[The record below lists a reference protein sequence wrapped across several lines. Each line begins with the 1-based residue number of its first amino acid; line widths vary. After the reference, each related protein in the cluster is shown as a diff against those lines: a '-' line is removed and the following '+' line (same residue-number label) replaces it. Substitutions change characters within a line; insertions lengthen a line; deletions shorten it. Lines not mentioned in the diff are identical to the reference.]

1 VTLVESSKDR
11 GRRRSRL
18 CGAVAR
24 ASIPCEHQLAVI
36 GRRAI
41 MADKSNSHPG
51 AAGRAPAADQPSS
64 VRNVVLV
71 GHSGSG
77 KTTLV
82 EALALATGTTTR
94 AGRVEDGTTVSDH
107 DDIEHRQQ
115 RSVQLSLVP
124 MEWAGIKIN
133 LLDTPGYADFVGE
146 LRAGLRA
153 ADAALF
159 VVSAAD
165 GVDGTTRMVWEEC
178 AAVGMPRAV
187 VITHLEAARADFDD
201 MVDVCRQVFGG
212 DNPEAV
218 LPLYL
223 PLYAERSP
231 DGHSP
236 VCGLIGL
243 LSQRVLDYSSGSRVE
258 REPDPEHLPLIE
270 DARARLIEGIIAE
283 SEDESL
289 MDRYLSGEQLDM
301 KTLNQD
307 LERAVARGSFHPVL
321 AAAPAADGTQQGL
334 GTVELLELVTGGFP
348 TPLERT
354 APTVTCPQGRPRAAL
369 ACRAEGPLAA
379 EIVKTSSGPYV
390 GRISLVRVFSGTLR
404 PDETVHVSGH
414 GMEDR
419 GHEDH
424 DVDER
429 VGALSSPFGKQQRS
443 VPKCVAGDICTVAKL
458 TRAETGDTLSS
469 KDDPL
474 LMEPWTMPDPL
485 LPVAIEAHS
494 KADEDKLSQGLAR
507 LVAEDPTMRLEQ
519 NQDTHQVVLWCLGE
533 AHVDVLLERLRARY
547 GVQVDAVPHKVSLR
561 ETFGAPASGR
571 GRHVKQSGG
580 HGQFAIC
587 EIEVEPLPAGTGFE
601 FVDRV
606 VGGAVPRQFIP
617 SVEKGVRAQLLK
629 GVAAGHPVVDI
640 RVTLIDGKAHSV
652 DSSDAA
658 FQMAGGLALREAAS
672 DALIH
677 LLEPVA
683 EVGVL
688 VSDEY
693 VGAVMSDLSSRRGR
707 VLGTEPAGPGRTL
720 VRADIPELEIDR
732 YAVDLRSLSH
742 GTGRF
747 NRRYARHEAM
757 PTHIATKLRED
768 TTEA

>member
-1 VTLVESSKDR
+1 M
-11 GRRRSRL
+11 G
-18 CGAVAR
+18 
-24 ASIPCEHQLAVI
+24 
-36 GRRAI
+36 
-41 MADKSNSHPG
+41 DKANAHTG
-51 AAGRAPAADQPSS
+51 AAGRAPTADRPSD

-82 EALALATGTTTR
+82 EALALAAGAVNR
-94 AGRVEDGTTVSDH
+94 AGRVEDGGTISDY
-107 DDIEHRQQ
+107 DEIEHRQQ

-124 MEWAGIKIN
+124 LEWGGCKIN

-159 VVSAAD
+159 VVSAAQEAD
-165 GVDGTTRMVWEEC
+165 AVAGSTRMVWEEC
-178 AAVGMPRAV
+178 AAVGMPRAIV
-187 VITHLEAARADFDD
+187 VTHLDTARTGFTELTE
-201 MVDVCRQVFGG
+201 VCGRIFGG
-212 DNPEAV
+212 DDPDAV

-223 PLYAERSP
+223 PVHGAEAP
-231 DGHSP
+231 DGHAP
-236 VCGLIGL
+236 ATGLVGL
-243 LSQRVLDYSSGSRVE
+243 LSERIFDYSTGE
-258 REPDPEHLPLIE
+258 RRENPPDESQRPLIAE
-270 DARARLIEGIIAE
+270 ARARLIEGIIAE

-289 MDRYLSGEQLDM
+289 MDRYLGGEEIDV
-301 KTLNQD
+301 KTLIDD
-307 LERAVARGSFHPVL
+307 LEKAVARGAFHPVL
-321 AAAPAADGTQQGL
+321 AAAPAADGGKQGL
-334 GTVELLELVTGGFP
+334 GTVELLELITRGFP
-348 TPLERT
+348 TPLEREVPAVT
-354 APTVTCPQGRPRAAL
+354 TPDGQPRPPVTCDP
-369 ACRAEGPLAA
+369 EGPLVA
-379 EIVKTSSGPYV
+379 EVVKTASDPYV
-390 GRISLVRVFSGTLR
+390 GRVSLVRVFSGTLR

-414 GMEDR
+414 GLTDR

-429 VGALSSPFGKQQRS
+429 VGALTSPFGKQQR
-443 VPKCVAGDICTVAKL
+443 PLNRCVAGDLACVAKL
-458 TRAETGDTLSS
+458 GRAETGDTLSS

-485 LPVAIEAHS
+485 LPLAIEAHS

-533 AHVDVLLERLRARY
+533 AHRDVALERLRNRY

-561 ETFGAPASGR
+561 ETFGGPSAGR

-580 HGQFAIC
+580 HGQYAIC
-587 EIEVEPLPAGTGFE
+587 EIDVEPLPPGSGIE

-617 SVEKGVRAQLLK
+617 SVEKGVRAQAAR
-629 GVAAGHPVVDI
+629 GVAAGYPLVDV
-640 RVTLIDGKAHSV
+640 RVTLRDGKAHSV

-658 FQMAGGLALREAAS
+658 FQTAGALALREAA
-672 DALIH
+672 AEATIQ

-683 EVGVL
+683 EVQVL
-688 VSDEY
+688 VPDEY
-693 VGAVMSDLSSRRGR
+693 VGPVMSDLSGRRGR
-707 VLGTEPAGPGRTL
+707 VVGTEQAGPGRTL
-720 VRADIPELEIDR
+720 VRAEVPEIEMGR
-732 YAVDLRSLSH
+732 YAVDLRSVSH

-747 NRRYARHEAM
+747 DRSYARHEAM
-757 PTHIATKLRED
+757 PPPLAGKIREQA
-768 TTEA
+768 ENGS

>member
-1 VTLVESSKDR
+1 
-11 GRRRSRL
+11 
-18 CGAVAR
+18 
-24 ASIPCEHQLAVI
+24 
-36 GRRAI
+36 
-41 MADKSNSHPG
+41 MADKTNSHPG

-82 EALALATGTTTR
+82 EALALATGATTR
-94 AGRVEDGTTVSDH
+94 AGRVEDGATVSDH
-107 DDIEHRQQ
+107 DEIEHRQQ

-124 MEWAGIKIN
+124 VEWTGIKIN

-165 GVDGTTRMVWEEC
+165 GVDGATRMVWQEC

-187 VITHLEAARADFDD
+187 VVTHLESARSNFDE
-201 MVDVCRQVFGG
+201 MVDVCQQIFGG
-212 DNPEAV
+212 DNPESV

-223 PLYAERSP
+223 PLYGEEGA
-231 DGHSP
+231 DGHAP
-236 VCGLIGL
+236 VAGLIGL
-243 LSQRVLDYSSGSRVE
+243 LSQRVMDYSGGSRDE
-258 REPDPEHLPLIE
+258 RDPDAEHLPLIE
-270 DARARLIEGIIAE
+270 DARSRLIEGIIAE

-289 MDRYLSGEQLDM
+289 MDRYLGGEELDM
-301 KTLNQD
+301 KTLTED

-321 AAAPAADGTQQGL
+321 AAAPAVDGAKQGL
-334 GTVELLELVTGGFP
+334 GTVELLELITGGFP
-348 TPLERT
+348 TPLEREL
-354 APTVTCPQGRPRAAL
+354 PTVTDPQGKPRPPLTCDPR
-369 ACRAEGPLAA
+369 GPLAA
-379 EIVKTSSGPYV
+379 EVVKTASDPYV

-404 PDETVHVSGH
+404 PDETLHVSGH
-414 GMEDR
+414 GLADR

-429 VGALSSPFGKQQRS
+429 VGALSSPFGKQQRTVS
-443 VPKCVAGDICTVAKL
+443 KCIAGDICTVAKL

-474 LMEPWTMPDPL
+474 LMEPWVMPDPL

-494 KADEDKLSQGLAR
+494 KADEDKLSLGLGR

-519 NQDTHQVVLWCLGE
+519 NPDTHQVVLWCLGE
-533 AHVDVLLERLRARY
+533 AHVDVLLERLRSRY
-547 GVQVDAVPHKVSLR
+547 GVQVDTVPHKVSLR
-561 ETFGAPASGR
+561 ETFGGKATGR

-587 EIEVEPLPAGTGFE
+587 EIEVEPLPTGAGFE
-601 FVDRV
+601 FVDKV

-617 SVEKGVRAQLLK
+617 SVEKGVRAQLLR
-629 GVAAGHPVVDI
+629 GVAAGYPMVDV
-640 RVTLIDGKAHSV
+640 RVTLFDGKAHSV

-658 FQMAGGLALREAAS
+658 FQTAGALALREAA
-672 DALIH
+672 AKATIH

-683 EVGVL
+683 EVRVTL
-688 VSDEY
+688 VDDY
-693 VGAVMSDLSSRRGR
+693 VGSVMSDLSSRRGR
-707 VLGTEPAGPGRTL
+707 VLGTEPEAPGRTT
-720 VRADIPELEIDR
+720 VRAEIPELELSR

-747 NRRYARHEAM
+747 TREYARHEPM
-757 PTHIATKLRED
+757 PAQIAAKVRA
-768 TTEA
+768 EAEER